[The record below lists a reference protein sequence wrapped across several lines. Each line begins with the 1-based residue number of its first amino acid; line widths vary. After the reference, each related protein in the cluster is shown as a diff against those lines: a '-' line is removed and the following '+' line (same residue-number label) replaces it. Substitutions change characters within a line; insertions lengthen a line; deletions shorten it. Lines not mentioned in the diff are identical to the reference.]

1 MGSSAVKA
9 TGYWCERV
17 LVGDVHNICSSHSL
31 VHPAIQQPSLRSTV
45 IWLIYNYGVKM
56 MDGISIIRYVNQHNI
71 NSVSSVIFYAEQ
83 ISISI

>member
-17 LVGDVHNICSSHSL
+17 LVGDVHNICSSHTVSY
-31 VHPAIQQPSLRSTV
+31 IQQPSLWSTV

-56 MDGISIIRYVNQHNI
+56 MDGSSIIRYVNQHNI

>member
-17 LVGDVHNICSSHSL
+17 LVGDVHNICSSH
-31 VHPAIQQPSLRSTV
+31 PAIQQPSLRSTV

-56 MDGISIIRYVNQHNI
+56 MDGSSIIRYVNQHNI